1 MSLSRKGFL
10 KMLGVGAL
18 AAGSNAYGLPS
29 KALQDARAASATTG
43 PAKKLK
49 ITDVEIYLFDIA
61 LTSPFRIA
69 IGVMNAANDVL
80 VRVRTDQGI
89 VGLGEACP
97 FPPITG
103 ETQATNVAAARAI
116 RDMIVGKDPLAID
129 DLLRLIGPIVH
140 SNPSVVAAFDMALF
154 DILGKVAGLPL
165 FRLLGGT
172 KNVFETDITTG
183 IDTLDAMRAEAKKYA
198 GMGYKTLKVK
208 VGLDPDEDFARLEA
222 IRNAVGPDA
231 AIRIDANQGW
241 SVPQAIYA
249 LRKMEPLA
257 IQFCEQPVL
266 ASDHAGMSAVRAQSP
281 ISIMADEA
289 LFGPADAINL
299 IRAEACD
306 TFNIKLMKA
315 GGILNSIRIAHVA
328 DAANMRCM
336 VGCMIES
343 NLALTAAAHVV
354 ASQANIVYA
363 DLDGNTEH
371 ATNPI
376 IGGMTVKAGTLTLPE
391 TPGLGCDVDP
401 AFLKKLQKV

>member
-1 MSLSRKGFL
+1 MT
-10 KMLGVGAL
+10 
-18 AAGSNAYGLPS
+18 AA
-29 KALQDARAASATTG
+29 
-43 PAKKLK
+43 
-49 ITDVEIYLFDIA
+49 TDL
-61 LTSPFRIA
+61 
-69 IGVMNAANDVL
+69 L
-80 VRVRTDQGI
+80 VRVRTDQGV

-103 ETQATNVAAARAI
+103 ETQATNAAAAKAI
-116 RDMIVGKDPLAID
+116 RDMIMGQDPLAID
-129 DLLRLIGPIVH
+129 DLLRRIGPLVH
-140 SNPSVVAAFDMALF
+140 ANPSAVAAFDMALH

-172 KNVFETDITTG
+172 KNVFETDITTS
-183 IDTLDAMRAEAKKYA
+183 IDTLDKMTAESKKYA
-198 GMGYKTLKVK
+198 DMGYKTLKVK
-208 VGLDPDEDFARLEA
+208 IGLDPDEDFSRLEA
-222 IRNAVGPDA
+222 IRRAVGPKM

-241 SVPQAIYA
+241 TVPQAIYA

-257 IQFCEQPVL
+257 IEFCEQPVR
-266 ASDHAGMSAVRAQSP
+266 ASDHAGLRAVRSQSP

-289 LFGPADAINL
+289 LFGPADAVEL

-306 TFNIKLMKA
+306 SFNIKVMKA
-315 GGILNSIRIAHVA
+315 GGLLNSIRIAHVA

-336 VGCMIES
+336 VGCMLES

-371 ATNPI
+371 VTNPI

-401 AFLKKLQKV
+401 AFVKKLQKI